1 MNQLTN
7 KAYYP
12 FSDDRMFCTV
22 MSENPELLRKTLE
35 LLLDTKIRK
44 IVSTSSQKVWN
55 YHKDVM
61 SVRFDVFLEDG
72 SRAYYD
78 LEMETTKDGT
88 KLKLLPKRARMYS
101 SLSDSTRQPTGTK
114 YEDIGKTYITFI
126 CLHDPFGYGL
136 AKYTGIPQ
144 CKETHEADAD
154 VDNGV
159 MCVYFNANAKQWN
172 VNKEVEAFLK
182 YVAGVEHEDIELTVQ
197 IEEAVKRYNENED
210 WRQWAMT
217 FGDRLEEARE
227 EARAEGKAEGKAE
240 GREEG
245 KAEERREGRKRFQTE
260 TIRRMIR
267 LGYNDKAI
275 QAAVGVADV
284 NEIKKLRK
292 MIMN

>member
-1 MNQLTN
+1 MTETTNQYQTKN
-7 KAYYP
+7 YYH

-172 VNKEVEAFLK
+172 VSREVEAFLK

-227 EARAEGKAEGKAE
+227 EARAEGI
-240 GREEG
+240 
-245 KAEERREGRKRFQTE
+245 RKKEKQFITQ
-260 TIRRMIR
+260 MIR
-267 LGYNDKAI
+267 MGFDDKTI
-275 QAAVGVADV
+275 QTAVEIKDV